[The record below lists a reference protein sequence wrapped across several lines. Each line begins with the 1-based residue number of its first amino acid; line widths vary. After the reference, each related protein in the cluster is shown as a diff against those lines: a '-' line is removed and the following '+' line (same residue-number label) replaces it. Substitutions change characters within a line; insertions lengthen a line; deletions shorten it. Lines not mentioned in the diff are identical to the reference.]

1 MSSSPPRPKSSPTR
15 TNAHETSKR
24 TPLQEHTQS
33 QTNLLS
39 SRLAQPQ
46 EGAFPR
52 NVYNTSPFPNKPQ
65 QVLLPSVIKKQ
76 KSSRNLA
83 ALLPPTSPTLV
94 AHTQNVRGGARRPQV
109 KLKRSVKT
117 LRDMFE
123 AQSDVSRPSTA
134 LSASSRPG
142 TSNSRMRSVSST
154 DGLSGRFAW
163 EQLGNI
169 ASDDLAL
176 LPSLP
181 EGAST
186 LKRIKSKSSFASRA
200 ARHAMTS
207 SPNFDIIGDTSS
219 PKIPIYRDPHQL
231 SSPSH
236 QEPGSDSSIPEENSS
251 SPIVRRLGPISSA
264 EELPYLEVTPTYNVE
279 NTVEASPSRTIIAIP
294 PSSPVRRRSSGSSSS
309 SKKRKR
315 SEMDEGRSFAARVG
329 AANPLISSS
338 PYQNSDASQSLP
350 DDANLRSSPPVM
362 SSPPSSSVDDS
373 SPVVRV
379 LDTDV
384 SSPARNHRIQ
394 THSSLQMA
402 LATSPEPA
410 VQYPL
415 VRAPAEAQH
424 AGLVIPKRNNRNSG
438 EPTQQTKWPSRL
450 SATPSETS
458 FHRSSAASKRSSWI
472 DDSEDDD
479 LDALAL
485 AQAYMMSGSIND
497 SRIRIVSDAERH
509 EGEDEVSA
517 LPGDGY
523 DYRSPPLHPLRS
535 NIYLGSPAGSL
546 TRLNSIQSLIDVRLN
561 SLRSFSQSR
570 SGGSYRPSSSDSLA
584 GTFVVP
590 TWARRYYSGFYPDSF
605 RFLAQSTTNVNVI
618 TPNVRPQPS
627 APSERPESLATSRSS
642 RPSFTSLR
650 ESLSNIPRLLKTRP
664 RLEARRSHHLPGVG
678 PLCSNPVRGPATAA
692 MPGQLQAHW
701 DPRATIRPVS
711 FPLDPADPRAHWH
724 GLTEDGEYFGDDGLP
739 APPQAHQRPYS
750 STTTSDTPPHPAPQ
764 SYHVYQNRRRRVL
777 SSSPHLHHDHRLN
790 TGSTAS
796 RGFGHPFNRKSHF
809 SAPSIYNEVRG
820 SPMTRSRK
828 TQIACF
834 IAGFMIPFAWVAGAV
849 LPLPQRPDSYHDLE
863 KIHWQRAS
871 ADVNDLEDMDVIAR
885 LRLEKQIKGVE
896 EVEWQNVRWWRTL
909 NRWMCIVGALVI
921 ILVIILAALGTTMS
935 F

>member
-15 TNAHETSKR
+15 TSANTTRKR

-39 SRLAQPQ
+39 TRLAQPK
-46 EGAFPR
+46 EGGLSR
-52 NVYNTSPFPNKPQ
+52 NVYTTSPFPTKAQ

-76 KSSRNLA
+76 KSSRNLVA
-83 ALLPPTSPTLV
+83 SARPTSPTL
-94 AHTQNVRGGARRPQV
+94 AASTQNVRGGARRPQV

-142 TSNSRMRSVSST
+142 TSSSRMRSVSST
-154 DGLSGRFAW
+154 DGLAGRFAW
-163 EQLGNI
+163 EQLGSI

-181 EGAST
+181 EGVST
-186 LKRIKSKSSFASRA
+186 LKRINSKSSFASRA

-207 SPNFDIIGDTSS
+207 SPNFNIIGDTSS
-219 PKIPIYRDPHQL
+219 PKMPIYRDLHQL
-231 SSPSH
+231 GSPTF
-236 QEPGSDSSIPEENSS
+236 QEPISDSSIPEHDSS

-264 EELPYLEVTPTYNVE
+264 EELPYLEDTPTSNAR
-279 NTVEASPSRTIIAIP
+279 NTVEASPSRTIVALP
-294 PSSPVRRRSSGSSSS
+294 PSSPVRRSSSGSSTSS
-309 SKKRKR
+309 RKRKR
-315 SEMDEGRSFAARVG
+315 SENDEGRSFADRIGSV
-329 AANPLISSS
+329 NPFTSSS
-338 PYQNSDASQSLP
+338 PYEESDASQSLT
-350 DDANLRSSPPVM
+350 DIANLRSSPPAI
-362 SSPPSSSVDDS
+362 SEPPSSSIDDS

-379 LDTDV
+379 LNNDT
-384 SSPARNHRIQ
+384 SSPARDHEVQ
-394 THSSLQMA
+394 THVSLQAA
-402 LATSPEPA
+402 LAASPEPA

-415 VRAPAEAQH
+415 VRAPKEAQQ
-424 AGLVIPKRNNRNSG
+424 AGLVIPKRNNNNRNSG

-458 FHRSSAASKRSSWI
+458 LARSRAASKRSSWI
-472 DDSEDDD
+472 DESEDDD
-479 LDALAL
+479 VDVLAL

-497 SRIRIVSDAERH
+497 SQVRIVSDAERH

-517 LPGDGY
+517 LPGDEY
-523 DYRSPPLHPLRS
+523 AYRSPPLHPLRS

-546 TRLNSIQSLIDVRLN
+546 THVNSIQSLIDVRLN
-561 SLRSFSQSR
+561 SLRSR
-570 SGGSYRPSSSDSLA
+570 SGGSFRPSSSDSLA

-605 RFLAQSTTNVNVI
+605 RFLAQSTTNVNVM
-618 TPNVRPQPS
+618 TPNIKPQPS
-627 APSERPESLATSRSS
+627 MPSERPESLATSRSS
-642 RPSFTSLR
+642 RPSLTSLR
-650 ESLSNIPRLLKTRP
+650 ESLSNIPRMLRTRP

-678 PLCSNPVRGPATAA
+678 PLCSNPIRGPATAA

-711 FPLDPADPRAHWH
+711 FPLDAADPRAHWN
-724 GLTEDGEYFGDDGLP
+724 GLTEDGEYVGEDGLP
-739 APPQAHQRPYS
+739 PPPQAHPRAYS
-750 STTTSDTPPHPAPQ
+750 STTTSETPPHPAPQ
-764 SYHVYQNRRRRVL
+764 TNYAYQNRRSRVL

-796 RGFGHPFNRKSHF
+796 RGFGHPFNRKSHY
-809 SAPSIYNEVRG
+809 SAPSIYNETQG

-828 TQIACF
+828 TQVTCF
-834 IAGFMIPFAWVAGAV
+834 IAGFMIPLAWVVGAV
-849 LPLPQRPDSYHDLE
+849 LPLPRRPDSYHDLE
-863 KIHWQRAS
+863 KFHWQSAS
-871 ADVNDLEDMDVIAR
+871 ADVTDLEEMDVIAR
-885 LRLEKQIKGVE
+885 LRLEKQMKGVE
-896 EVEWQNVRWWRTL
+896 EVEWQNIRWWRTL

-921 ILVIILAALGTTMS
+921 ILVIILAVLGTTTN